1 MVELQTLIS
10 NANYLYFSS
19 TNLAVYKVSEYRA
32 IPCVIVIVDGVVTY
46 VGGPYKEFLA
56 ALEAAVEEPLS
67 AKEE

>member
-1 MVELQTLIS
+1 
-10 NANYLYFSS
+10 
-19 TNLAVYKVSEYRA
+19 VSEYRA
-32 IPCVIVIVDGVVTY
+32 IPCVIVVVDGVVTY